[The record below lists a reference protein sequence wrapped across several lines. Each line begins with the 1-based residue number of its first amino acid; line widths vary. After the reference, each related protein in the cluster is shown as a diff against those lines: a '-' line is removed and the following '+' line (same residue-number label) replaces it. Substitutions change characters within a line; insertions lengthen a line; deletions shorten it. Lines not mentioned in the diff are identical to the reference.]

1 MKGKMVQQMYAGTVI
16 NQRRDIIWPA
26 HGLMLC
32 IKIDKCV
39 AHVTKHKRIIE
50 FVTNSE
56 LHRLCTTFPK
66 EDRAGC
72 WCDIC
77 GRSYNDHISS
87 TIAVEIIVTD
97 VTEDV
102 FENRHRSIL
111 TERIE
116 AQWVSG
122 PCHFQVS
129 DK

>member
-1 MKGKMVQQMYAGTVI
+1 MACTWFDAMYKDRQMCRSCHKAQEDHRICDKFKGPYERSCLYCGQ
-16 NQRRDIIWPA
+16 P
-26 HGLMLC
+26 
-32 IKIDKCV
+32 
-39 AHVTKHKRIIE
+39 
-50 FVTNSE
+50 SE

-102 FENRHRSIL
+102 FENRRRSIL